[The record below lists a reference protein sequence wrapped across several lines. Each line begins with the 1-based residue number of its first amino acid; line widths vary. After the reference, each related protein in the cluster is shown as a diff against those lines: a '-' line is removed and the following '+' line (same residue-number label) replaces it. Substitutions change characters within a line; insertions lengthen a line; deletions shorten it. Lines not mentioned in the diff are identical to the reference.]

1 MITKNID
8 KEKIISSSDMYVFD
22 FAETEDKT
30 EKRPVKTFGD
40 QILSLRNVYKSYNK
54 QKMILKD
61 INFDVHQGE
70 FISIIG
76 PSGAGKST
84 LLRTVN
90 RMIDIDKGSI
100 QFNDLYIE
108 KLNKKD
114 LRKTRAQIGMIFQHY
129 NLVNRLS
136 VFENVLHGRFGYK
149 STFQGIFNIYSEEEK
164 QHAVDIINQLG
175 IGEHIY
181 KRCDEL
187 SGGQKQRVGIAR
199 ALVQEPKLIL
209 CDEPIASLDPSS
221 SKVIMD
227 HLKRITE
234 EMGITCIVNLHQVDV
249 AKKYSDRIIGLNAGE
264 IVYDGQPQG
273 LDNQVIQQ
281 IYGTEAND
289 LITE

>member
-1 MITKNID
+1 MITKTNGKVNTQQNND
-8 KEKIISSSDMYVFD
+8 VFVFD
-22 FAETEDKT
+22 LSVQEAPKQEA
-30 EKRPVKTFGD
+30 VKTFGE
-40 QILSLRNVYKSYNK
+40 QILSLSKVYKSYNK

-61 INFDVHQGE
+61 INFDVHAGE

-84 LLRTVN
+84 LLRTIN
-90 RMIDIDKGSI
+90 RMIEIDKGTI
-100 QFNDLYIE
+100 QFNDVVINQ
-108 KLNKKD
+108 LNKKD
-114 LRKTRAQIGMIFQHY
+114 LRKTRAEIGMIFQHY

-136 VFENVLHGRFGYK
+136 VFENVLHGRFGHK
-149 STFQGIFNIYSEEEK
+149 STFQGVFNIYTEAEK
-164 QHAVDIINQLG
+164 KNAVDIINQLG

-209 CDEPIASLDPSS
+209 CDEPIASLDPSA

-264 IVYDGQPQG
+264 IVYDGKPEG
-273 LDNQVIQQ
+273 LDNQVIQK
-281 IYGTEAND
+281 IYGTEADD